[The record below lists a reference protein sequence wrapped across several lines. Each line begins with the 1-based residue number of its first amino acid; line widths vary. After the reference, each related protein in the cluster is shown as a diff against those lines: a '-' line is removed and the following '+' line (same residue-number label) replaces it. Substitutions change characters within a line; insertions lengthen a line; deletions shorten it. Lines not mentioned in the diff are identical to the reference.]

1 MVIWYFKDIFLYMVF
16 SSIFAAVLT
25 PFVNWA
31 STKKIKNWQISR
43 NLIAGSSVFLL
54 MLIVFGIVSLFIPLF
69 TEQIY
74 IISNTSPDTILKAIM
89 KPLNNL
95 EAFLIDSEMVE
106 NEPGFLKDL
115 ATNGLANILSLNDVS
130 NFLSGLT
137 GAAGSFF
144 VGFFA
149 VLFITFFLLK
159 EENLLLNT
167 FCAIFPDEYARDIK
181 NTFQEANYLI
191 SRYFRGIILQIVCVA
206 TLVFIGLSILDI
218 KHALVIA
225 IFAGLINIIPYLGP
239 LIGGAFGVLIAITAN
254 LEMDA
259 MPLLYLAI
267 KVFTVFAITQQ
278 IDNWVLQPLIFSKSV
293 LLHPLE
299 IFIIIFVG
307 ARIAGPLGMF
317 LGIPIYAIV
326 KVIVAHTVII
336 IKRAKPEIIINS
348 P

>member
-1 MVIWYFKDIFLYMVF
+1 MVIWYFKDIFLYIVF

-31 STKKIKNWQISR
+31 SSKKIKNWQVPR
-43 NLIAGSSVFLL
+43 NLVAGTSVLFL
-54 MLIVFGIVSLFIPLF
+54 MLAVFGIIALFIPLF

-74 IISNTSPDTILKAIM
+74 IISNTSPDSILKAIM

-95 EAFLIDSEMVE
+95 EAFLINSELVE
-106 NEPGFLKDL
+106 NEPGFLKEL
-115 ATNGLANILSLNDVS
+115 ATNGITNILSLNDVS
-130 NFLSGLT
+130 SFFSGLT

-159 EENLLLNT
+159 EKNLLLNT
-167 FCAIFPDEYARDIK
+167 FSAIFPDEYAKDIK
-181 NTFQEANYLI
+181 ETFKETNYLI
-191 SRYFRGIILQIVCVA
+191 SRYFRGIILQIVCVS
-206 TLVFIGLSILDI
+206 TLVLIGLSILDI

-239 LIGGAFGVLIAITAN
+239 LIGGAFGVLIAITGN
-254 LEMDA
+254 LEMDSI
-259 MPLLYLAI
+259 PLLYLAI
-267 KVFTVFAITQQ
+267 KVFSVFAITQQ

-307 ARIAGPLGMF
+307 ARVAGPLGMF
-317 LGIPIYAIV
+317 LAIPIYAIV
-326 KVIVAHTVII
+326 KVIVSHTVVI
-336 IKRAKPEIIINS
+336 IKRAEPRIIINS